1 MRVLLAPDKFKGT
14 LTAAEVCRHLRAGI
28 LAAHPGAEVISH
40 PLADGGEG
48 TLDVLLSAL
57 GGERLALAATGPLGE
72 TRHPEVLRLPD
83 GTIVIESA
91 RICGLDLVPPRARNP
106 MRATTYGLGTV
117 VAAVA
122 AMEPSAIAVGLGGS
136 ATVDGGLGAAR
147 ALGCR
152 LIGEEGGT
160 LEGCGEDLAKLRSIE
175 PPASRGRSAAAPR
188 LTVLC
193 DVDNPLVGPA
203 GAAEVFAAQKGASPL
218 EVAALSLGLRNIASI
233 IERDL
238 GARVADLP
246 GGGAAGG
253 LGAMLHAL
261 CGGRLVPGPGALA
274 DWTGLDRSLSG
285 ADLVV
290 TGEGAFDSTADR
302 GKVVREV
309 IRRAG
314 RRRIPVVVVCG
325 RWDGAEVPGS
335 VRVVVGG
342 NRVNEEILHAIGRTV
357 L

>member
-1 MRVLLAPDKFKGT
+1 LRVLVAPDKFKGT

-57 GGERLALAATGPLGE
+57 GGERVVLDATGPLGE
-72 TRHPEVLRLPD
+72 ARRPEVGKLPD
-83 GTIVIESA
+83 GAIVIESA
-91 RICGLDLVPPRARNP
+91 RVCGLELVPRPARNP
-106 MRATTYGLGTV
+106 MRTTTYGLGTLLR
-117 VAAVA
+117 AVEA
-122 AMEPSAIAVGLGGS
+122 WEPTAIVVGLGGS

-147 ALGCR
+147 ALGFH
-152 LIGEEGGT
+152 LVGEGGRT
-160 LEGCGEDLAKLRSIE
+160 LDGCGADLANLRAIE
-175 PPASRGRSAAAPR
+175 PPPHGGNRRASR

-193 DVDNPLVGPA
+193 DVDNPMVGA
-203 GAAEVFAAQKGASPL
+203 DGAAEIFAAQKGASPL
-218 EVAALSLGLRNIASI
+218 EVAALSRGLRNVASI
-233 IERDL
+233 LERDL
-238 GARVADLP
+238 GVAVAALP

-253 LGAMLHAL
+253 LGAMLRA
-261 CGGRLVPGPGALA
+261 CRGGHLEPGPGAMA
-274 DWTGLDRSLSG
+274 DWTDLDRRLAG

-290 TGEGAFDSTADR
+290 TGEGAFDASADR

-314 RRRIPVVVVCG
+314 CRGVPVVVVCG
-325 RWDGAEVPGS
+325 RWDGSEVPEG
-335 VRVVVGG
+335 VKVIAGG
-342 NRVNEEILHAIGRTV
+342 DGVDEEILRAVGRSV